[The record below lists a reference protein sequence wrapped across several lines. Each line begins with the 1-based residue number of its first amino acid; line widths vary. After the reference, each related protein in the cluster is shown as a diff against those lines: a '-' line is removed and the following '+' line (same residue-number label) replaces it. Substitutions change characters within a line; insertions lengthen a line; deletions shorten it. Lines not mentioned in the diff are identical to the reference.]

1 MMSVFPD
8 WCDGRVVYKMTGS
21 GNDFV
26 FVDGRTVPHDLWDA
40 AAIQA
45 VCDRHLGVGGD
56 GLVILEPGSGPGKVR
71 FHFYNQDGS
80 RGAMCGNAA
89 LCATRLATWLELAP
103 ADGVLLETDAGP
115 VRSRCLPDA
124 GERAELEL
132 PEPSAITSP
141 TIPLEAGERSI
152 ELVTVGVPHLVVQVD
167 SLGVPGLMD
176 RGRVLRS
183 DPKAGPGGANVN
195 FAGPRAQGGWAM
207 RTYERGV
214 EGETLACGTGA
225 VAIAAV
231 LSVRSAAILP
241 LAIQTASGQTLT
253 VSANLGPQRVL
264 ERPRLA
270 GQGRLVFRAIL
281 GTYGPREQAE

>member
-1 MMSVFPD
+1 
-8 WCDGRVVYKMTGS
+8 
-21 GNDFV
+21 
-26 FVDGRTVPHDLWDA
+26 
-40 AAIQA
+40 
-45 VCDRHLGVGGD
+45 
-56 GLVILEPGSGPGKVR
+56 
-71 FHFYNQDGS
+71 
-80 RGAMCGNAA
+80 
-89 LCATRLATWLELAP
+89 
-103 ADGVLLETDAGP
+103 
-115 VRSRCLPDA
+115 
-124 GERAELEL
+124 
-132 PEPSAITSP
+132 
-141 TIPLEAGERSI
+141 
-152 ELVTVGVPHLVVQVD
+152 
-167 SLGVPGLMD
+167 
-176 RGRVLRS
+176 
-183 DPKAGPGGANVN
+183 
-195 FAGPRAQGGWAM
+195 M